1 MWNASRLSFGK
12 SDEIG
17 ATTDDEEALQLA
29 AVLQRSP
36 TNVQAR
42 TSIFRNIEGKVS
54 LVDVGKLGDREQKM
68 VLDKL
73 IATLTDDQEMFF
85 KRIRNRFD
93 V

>member
-1 MWNASRLSFGK
+1 MWNASRMSFGK
-12 SDEIG
+12 VDENG
-17 ATTDDEEALQLA
+17 GTDDEEALQLA

-54 LVDVGKLGDREQKM
+54 LVDVGKLGDQEQKM

-73 IATLTDDQEMFF
+73 IATVTDDQEMFF

>member
-1 MWNASRLSFGK
+1 MWNASRMSFGK
-12 SDEIG
+12 SDENG
-17 ATTDDEEALQLA
+17 ATDDEEALQLA

-36 TNVQAR
+36 TDVQAR
-42 TSIFRNIEGKVS
+42 TSIFRNIQGKVS
-54 LVDVGKLGDREQKM
+54 LVDVGKLGDQEQKI

-73 IATLTDDQEMFF
+73 IATVTDDQEMFF